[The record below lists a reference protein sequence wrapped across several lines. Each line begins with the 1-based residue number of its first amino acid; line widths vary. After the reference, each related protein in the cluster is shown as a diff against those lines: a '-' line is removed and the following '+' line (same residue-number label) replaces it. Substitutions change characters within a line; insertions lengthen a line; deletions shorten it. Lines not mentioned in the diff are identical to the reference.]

1 MTADPGKRT
10 PMSDDEID
18 LSPEAKLEQ
27 ALQQAA
33 EAMAASGPDDGEVP
47 PPETIGIA
55 PAGDE
60 ELQRQVAEMK
70 DQVLRSMAEME
81 NVRARARKDVEEA
94 SKYATAGFAR
104 DIISV
109 LENLYRA
116 AASVPESARAESPL
130 LNTLGQGIDMTLNEF
145 VSVMQRHGIKRLDP
159 LGQPFDHNYHQA
171 IAQIESAE
179 AAPGTI
185 LQVVQAGYTLHDRLL
200 RPAMVGVAKAPAAAP
215 EAPQSVDTQA

>member
-10 PMSDDEID
+10 PMTDDEID

-33 EAMAASGPDDGEVP
+33 EAMAAASPEDGEVP
-47 PPETIGIA
+47 PPETVGLA
-55 PAGDE
+55 PQADE
-60 ELQRQVAEMK
+60 ELQHQVAEMK

-94 SKYATAGFAR
+94 SKYAVAGLAR

-130 LNTLGQGIDMTLNEF
+130 LNTLGLGIDMTLNEF
-145 VSVMQRHGIKRLDP
+145 VSVIQRHGIKRLDP
-159 LGQPFDHNYHQA
+159 LGQPFDHNFHQA